1 MNKTTMAVL
10 DLKYYGNPIL
20 RKVAK
25 PVENIDGEIVKFA
38 EDLIRTMQVNNG
50 IGLAANQVGR
60 DIRIYAVDPS
70 VIDMS
75 EEPFVLINPQ
85 IITTEGEQS
94 GEEGCL
100 SFPGLF
106 ETVAR
111 PERVIVEAL
120 GVNEKPVRIERDG
133 LMARVLLHEYDHLEG
148 KLFIDY
154 FGLLKKQLVNKRLQK
169 LKAGDLE
176 VFR

>member
-1 MNKTTMAVL
+1 MNKITMAVL
-10 DLKYYGNPIL
+10 DLKYYGDPIL

-25 PVENIDGEIVKFA
+25 PVANIDGEVVRFA
-38 EDLIRTMQVNNG
+38 EDLIQTMQVNNG

-70 VIDMS
+70 VIDDA
-75 EEPFVLINPQ
+75 EEPFVLINPK
-85 IITTEGEQS
+85 IIATDGEQS

-106 ETVAR
+106 ETVTR
-111 PERVIVEAL
+111 PERAIIEAL
-120 GVNEKPVRIERDG
+120 DTNGNPVRFERDG

-154 FGLLKKQLVNKRLQK
+154 FGLLKKQLVNRKLQR